1 MTFVKNDRSI
11 YRTIEAQGE
20 QKMDPMEILFFFAS
34 GFMAQLI
41 DGSIRMGYGV
51 VCTLF
56 LMSGG
61 TLPALASGITHVSE
75 VATTAA
81 SGASHFKLGNVR
93 RDILIPLVISGI
105 LGGTIGAVVCIFLSA
120 TSPIAFT
127 ILVSLLMENMG
138 VLVLHRFVRR
148 KGERSTGSQHSNQRK
163 KVPKNAVKP
172 QWLSFLGLFASF
184 TDAIGGGGWGP
195 IATPAIILEG
205 VEPRKVVGSINL
217 TEFFV
222 TAVQAATFTMLLP
235 TMRWDAVIVLLIGGV
250 IAAPF
255 AAIICKKLPL
265 RALGSLIGITLIILS
280 TRNILNAA
288 GLL

>member
-1 MTFVKNDRSI
+1 MDL
-11 YRTIEAQGE
+11 IE
-20 QKMDPMEILFFFAS
+20 LFFYFVS

-41 DGSIRMGYGV
+41 DGSIGMGYGV

-61 TLPALASGITHVSE
+61 CGPALASGIAHVSE
-75 VATTAA
+75 VATTAV
-81 SGASHFKLGNVR
+81 SGASHLKLGNVR
-93 RDILIPLVISGI
+93 RDIVLPLVISGVI
-105 LGGTIGAVVCIFLSA
+105 GGTIGAAICVFLSA
-120 TSPIAFT
+120 ESPIIFT
-127 ILVSLLMENMG
+127 ILVSLLLENMG
-138 VLVLHRFVRR
+138 VLVLHRFLVRKR
-148 KGERSTGSQHSNQRK
+148 EPSTDSSYASQRK
-163 KVPKNAVKP
+163 NTSEDSVKP

-222 TAVQAATFTMLLP
+222 TIVQAATFVILLP
-235 TMRWDAVIVLLIGGV
+235 TMRWDAAIALLIGGI

-255 AAIICKKLPL
+255 AALICKKLPV
-265 RALGSLIGITLIILS
+265 RSLGSLIGITLIILS
-280 TRNILNAA
+280 TRNILKAA
-288 GLL
+288 GLI